1 MEWPM
6 ERSWKLRKKIAN
18 GNGLVTPASAKRP
31 VGFRK
36 LSQLLPV
43 PYWNVLITQGIAPVW
58 ERWAYANC
66 GKPRGA

>member
-1 MEWPM
+1 M
-6 ERSWKLRKKIAN
+6 KLAMKTAN
-18 GNGLVTPASAKRP
+18 GTELVTRASAQIAPKRP

-43 PYWNVLITQGIAPVW
+43 PYWNVLITQGIATVW

>member
-1 MEWPM
+1 MET
-6 ERSWKLRKKIAN
+6 AD
-18 GNGLVTPASAKRP
+18 GNGLVTRPATKCP

-58 ERWAYANC
+58 ERWAYVAAGNL
-66 GKPRGA
+66 RGA